1 AVWPA
6 DSAGPAVHIDLHA
19 LTGVRFQHDAGAVLV
34 PFAGDVGTASHG
46 LHVAAS
52 DGPDAGVDQQALGL
66 GPRGA
71 GAALLLVVG
80 DDALPVHLLVVLTD
94 RVRGQP
100 HGHVDGL
107 AGELHVRFAWQ
118 YAAILRDALGF
129 DPLLRAFLERGEFL
143 LQHLGGL
150 VHRPRAGLH

>member
-6 DSAGPAVHIDLHA
+6 DSAGPAVHVELPA

-52 DGPDAGVDQQALGL
+52 DGPDAGVDQQDLGL

-71 GAALLLVVG
+71 GAELLLVVG
-80 DDALPVHLLVVLTD
+80 DEALPEHLLVVLTE

-100 HGHVDGL
+100 RGHLEDL
-107 AGELHVRFAWQ
+107 ADELHVRFALQ
-118 YAAILRDALGF
+118 FAAILRD
-129 DPLLRAFLERGEFL
+129 
-143 LQHLGGL
+143 
-150 VHRPRAGLH
+150 